1 MNRRNLIQF
10 LLQALLISAIYA
22 VILFL
27 NLYNFS
33 LFLGLTTLVS
43 VTFIFV
49 ISGVILF
56 LKLPDQEPIA
66 GRFLIMTMVQ
76 LISILSL
83 EAAFI
88 YTNQSLELILN
99 SLSFALIHFV
109 FQTIFLVRIQKK

>member
-10 LLQALLISAIYA
+10 LFQALLISAIYA
-22 VILFL
+22 VLLFL

-43 VTFIFV
+43 ITFVFV
-49 ISGVILF
+49 ISGLILF

-66 GRFLIMTMVQ
+66 GRFLTMTAIQ

-83 EAAFI
+83 VLAYI
-88 YTNQSLELILN
+88 YTNQSVELILN
-99 SLSFALIHFV
+99 CLAFAMIHFV
-109 FQTIFLVRIQKK
+109 FQTVFLVRIQKK